1 MSVSKPGARRLTST
15 RPQGSTAGEPASA
28 TRVLAGTATIYLVGG
43 RSDYIVRA
51 PGDVDR
57 VDIDSDHAAQLEES
71 FATEAVPLSSTPAWP
86 ELSER
91 EFDATAST

>member
-1 MSVSKPGARRLTST
+1 MSLPRRPLSAA
-15 RPQGSTAGEPASA
+15 RPQGSTADEPTSA

-57 VDIDSDHAAQLEES
+57 VDIDTDHAAKLEES
-71 FATEAVPLSSTPAWP
+71 FATETVPLSSTPAWP

-91 EFDATAST
+91 EFEAHG